1 MRNSIIELIKQ
12 SASDKVA
19 FETLD
24 SIFKLYEQLQYSSN
38 LNQLA
43 SDIFLW
49 LEEEFAIKNMVFSL
63 FDINKNNKTDILAKG
78 DKFYLDDDLSQFFII
93 NTHTNLNATI
103 SFCASSEEHS
113 LFLENKYNSIE
124 ATFFIISTIV
134 QNAILK
140 KNFIDSA
147 SLDSVTNVFSSH
159 YFIENLSSYLKLS
172 NNKQNEIFLLMIG
185 IDRFKAVVDEFNY
198 EIADKVL
205 IELARVIHSNI
216 NEFDIVGRLE
226 TDTFLVS
233 ILSNDDENQAC
244 EVAKKIISDFS
255 KARVIVNEE
264 TRQTL
269 QKTVSIG
276 FEKFVLNSNMSLDDA
291 IKNADIA
298 LVEAK
303 NKGRGEFLKFSKI
316 NNSDNFKLF

>member
-12 SASDKVA
+12 SAFDKVA

-205 IELARVIHSNI
+205 IELAKVIHSNI

-264 TRQTL
+264 TRQIL

-276 FEKFVLNSNMSLDDA
+276 FEKFALNSNMSLDDA

-316 NNSDNFKLF
+316 NSIDNFKLF

>member
-113 LFLENKYNSIE
+113 SFLENKYNSIE

-316 NNSDNFKLF
+316 NSSDNFKLF

>member
-1 MRNSIIELIKQ
+1 MKDSIIELIRQ
-12 SASDKVA
+12 SAFDKVA
-19 FETLD
+19 FETLE

-316 NNSDNFKLF
+316 NSSDNFKLF

>member
-103 SFCASSEEHS
+103 SFYASSEEHS

-316 NNSDNFKLF
+316 NSSDNFKLF

>member
-244 EVAKKIISDFS
+244 EVAKKIINDFS

-303 NKGRGEFLKFSKI
+303 NRGRGEFLKFSKI
-316 NNSDNFKLF
+316 NSSDNFKLF

>member
-113 LFLENKYNSIE
+113 SYLENKYNSIE

-134 QNAILK
+134 QHAILK

-185 IDRFKAVVDEFNY
+185 IDRFKAAVDESHY
-198 EIADKVL
+198 
-205 IELARVIHSNI
+205 
-216 NEFDIVGRLE
+216 
-226 TDTFLVS
+226 
-233 ILSNDDENQAC
+233 
-244 EVAKKIISDFS
+244 
-255 KARVIVNEE
+255 
-264 TRQTL
+264 
-269 QKTVSIG
+269 
-276 FEKFVLNSNMSLDDA
+276 
-291 IKNADIA
+291 
-298 LVEAK
+298 
-303 NKGRGEFLKFSKI
+303 
-316 NNSDNFKLF
+316 

>member
-276 FEKFVLNSNMSLDDA
+276 FEKFILNSNMSLDDA

-316 NNSDNFKLF
+316 NSSDNFKLF

>member
-205 IELARVIHSNI
+205 IELVRVIHSNI

-303 NKGRGEFLKFSKI
+303 NRGRGEFLKFSKI
-316 NNSDNFKLF
+316 NSSDNFKLF

>member
-63 FDINKNNKTDILAKG
+63 FDINKNNKTDILSKG

-316 NNSDNFKLF
+316 NSSDNFKLF

>member
-216 NEFDIVGRLE
+216 NEFDIVGRLG

-316 NNSDNFKLF
+316 NSSNNFKLF

>member
-255 KARVIVNEE
+255 KARVVVNEE

-303 NKGRGEFLKFSKI
+303 NRGRGEFLKFSKI
-316 NNSDNFKLF
+316 NSSDNFKLF

>member
-244 EVAKKIISDFS
+244 EVAKRIISDFS
-255 KARVIVNEE
+255 KARIIVDEE
-264 TRQTL
+264 NRQTL

-316 NNSDNFKLF
+316 NSSDNFKLF

>member
-63 FDINKNNKTDILAKG
+63 FDINKNKKTDILAKG

-316 NNSDNFKLF
+316 NSSDNFKLF

>member
-124 ATFFIISTIV
+124 ATFFIMSTIV

-185 IDRFKAVVDEFNY
+185 IDRFKTVVDEFNY

-316 NNSDNFKLF
+316 NSSDNFKLF

>member
-1 MRNSIIELIKQ
+1 MKDSIIELIRQ
-12 SASDKVA
+12 SAFDKVA
-19 FETLD
+19 FEKLE
-24 SIFKLYEQLQYSSN
+24 SIFKLYEQLQYSSD

-316 NNSDNFKLF
+316 NSSDNFKLF

>member
-12 SASDKVA
+12 SAFDKLA
-19 FETLD
+19 LETLE

-38 LNQLA
+38 LNQIA

-49 LEEEFAIKNMVFSL
+49 LENEFDIKNMVFSL
-63 FDINKNNKTDILAKG
+63 FDINKNKKTDILSKG
-78 DKFYLDDDLSQFFII
+78 EKFYLDDDLSHFFII

-113 LFLENKYNSIE
+113 LFLDDKYNSIE

-140 KNFIDSA
+140 KNFIDSS

-172 NNKQNEIFLLMIG
+172 NNKQSEIFLLMIG

-198 EIADKVL
+198 EIADRVL

-216 NEFDIVGRLE
+216 DEFDIVGRLE

-244 EVAKKIISDFS
+244 DVAKKIISDFA
-255 KARVIVNEE
+255 KTKVIVNEE

-276 FEKFVLNSNMSLDDA
+276 FEKFIPNSTISLDDA
-291 IKNADIA
+291 IKNSDIA

-303 NKGRGEFLKFSKI
+303 NRGRGEFMKFSNIDK
-316 NNSDNFKLF
+316 SENFKLF

>member
-1 MRNSIIELIKQ
+1 MES
-12 SASDKVA
+12 
-19 FETLD
+19 
-24 SIFKLYEQLQYSSN
+24 
-38 LNQLA
+38 
-43 SDIFLW
+43 
-49 LEEEFAIKNMVFSL
+49 
-63 FDINKNNKTDILAKG
+63 
-78 DKFYLDDDLSQFFII
+78 
-93 NTHTNLNATI
+93 
-103 SFCASSEEHS
+103 
-113 LFLENKYNSIE
+113 KYNSIE

-172 NNKQNEIFLLMIG
+172 NNKQNEIFLLMVG

-244 EVAKKIISDFS
+244 EVAKRIISDFS
-255 KARVIVNEE
+255 KARIIVDEE
-264 TRQTL
+264 NRQTL

-316 NNSDNFKLF
+316 NSIDNFKLF

>member
-63 FDINKNNKTDILAKG
+63 FDINKNKKTDILAKG

-303 NKGRGEFLKFSKI
+303 NRGRGEFLKFSKI
-316 NNSDNFKLF
+316 NSSDNFKLF

>member
-1 MRNSIIELIKQ
+1 MKDSIIELIRQ
-12 SASDKVA
+12 SAFDKVA
-19 FETLD
+19 FETLE
-24 SIFKLYEQLQYSSN
+24 SIFKLYEQLQYSSD

-43 SDIFLW
+43 GDIFLW

-316 NNSDNFKLF
+316 NSSDNFKLF

>member
-276 FEKFVLNSNMSLDDA
+276 FEKFVLNSNISLDDA

-303 NKGRGEFLKFSKI
+303 NKGRGEFLRFSKI
-316 NNSDNFKLF
+316 NSSDNFKLF

>member
-1 MRNSIIELIKQ
+1 MRNSIIELSKQ

-244 EVAKKIISDFS
+244 EVAKRIISDFS
-255 KARVIVNEE
+255 KARIIVDEE
-264 TRQTL
+264 NRQTL

-303 NKGRGEFLKFSKI
+303 NKGRGEFMKFSKI
-316 NNSDNFKLF
+316 NSIDNFKLF

>member
-276 FEKFVLNSNMSLDDA
+276 FEKFVLNSNISLDDA

-316 NNSDNFKLF
+316 NSSDNLKLF

>member
-172 NNKQNEIFLLMIG
+172 NNKQNEIFLLMVG

-233 ILSNDDENQAC
+233 ILSNDDENQVC

-303 NKGRGEFLKFSKI
+303 NRGRGEFLKFSKI
-316 NNSDNFKLF
+316 NSSDNFKLF

>member
-12 SASDKVA
+12 SASDKVT

-316 NNSDNFKLF
+316 NSSDNFKLF

>member
-124 ATFFIISTIV
+124 AIFFIISTIV

-316 NNSDNFKLF
+316 NSSDNLKLF

>member
-19 FETLD
+19 FDTLD

-316 NNSDNFKLF
+316 NSSDNFKLF

>member
-303 NKGRGEFLKFSKI
+303 NRGRGEFLKFSKI
-316 NNSDNFKLF
+316 NSSDNFKLL

>member
-276 FEKFVLNSNMSLDDA
+276 FEKFVLNSNMSLD
-291 IKNADIA
+291 
-298 LVEAK
+298 
-303 NKGRGEFLKFSKI
+303 FLK
-316 NNSDNFKLF
+316 

>member
-12 SASDKVA
+12 SVSDKVA

-303 NKGRGEFLKFSKI
+303 NRGRGEFLKFSKI
-316 NNSDNFKLF
+316 NSSDNFKLF

>member
-291 IKNADIA
+291 IKNADIT

-316 NNSDNFKLF
+316 NSSDNFKLF

>member
-1 MRNSIIELIKQ
+1 MKDSIIELIRQ
-12 SASDKVA
+12 SAFDKVA

-172 NNKQNEIFLLMIG
+172 NNKQNEIFLLMVG

-276 FEKFVLNSNMSLDDA
+276 FEKFVLNSNISLDDA

-316 NNSDNFKLF
+316 NSSDNFKLF

>member
-264 TRQTL
+264 NRQTL

-316 NNSDNFKLF
+316 NSSDNFKLF

>member
-255 KARVIVNEE
+255 QARVIVNEE

-303 NKGRGEFLKFSKI
+303 NKGRSQLFKFGDLSAEDTI
-316 NNSDNFKLF
+316 DLF

>member
-12 SASDKVA
+12 SAFDSEALK
-19 FETLD
+19 TLE

-38 LNQLA
+38 LNQIA
-43 SDIFLW
+43 NDIFLW
-49 LEEEFAIKNMVFSL
+49 LEEEFHIKNMVFSL
-63 FDINKNNKTDILAKG
+63 FDINKNNKSNILSKG
-78 DKFYLDDDLSQFFII
+78 DTFYLDDDLSQFFII

-103 SFCASSEEHS
+103 SFCASSQEHS
-113 LFLENKYNSIE
+113 LFLEDKYNSIE

-172 NNKQNEIFLLMIG
+172 NNKQSEIFLLMIG

-205 IELARVIHSNI
+205 IELARIIHSNI

-244 EVAKKIISDFS
+244 EVAKRIISDFA
-255 KARVIVNEE
+255 KTRVIVNEE

-276 FEKFVLNSNMSLDDA
+276 FEKFIPNSNISLDDA
-291 IKNADIA
+291 IKNSDIA

-303 NKGRGEFLKFSKI
+303 NKGRGEFMKFSNIDK
-316 NNSDNFKLF
+316 SDNFKLF

>member
-233 ILSNDDENQAC
+233 ILSNDDENQAY

-316 NNSDNFKLF
+316 NSSDNFKLF

>member
-269 QKTVSIG
+269 QKQL
-276 FEKFVLNSNMSLDDA
+276 VLVL
-291 IKNADIA
+291 KN
-298 LVEAK
+298 LY
-303 NKGRGEFLKFSKI
+303 
-316 NNSDNFKLF
+316 